1 MESFYFL
8 TLFYLIIFLLS
19 DLLEYRNTI
28 YSMTVWSVI
37 LH

>member
-8 TLFYLIIFLLS
+8 TLFYLIIFLVS
-19 DLLEYRNTI
+19 DLIEYHNTI
-28 YSMTVWSVI
+28 HSMTVWSVI